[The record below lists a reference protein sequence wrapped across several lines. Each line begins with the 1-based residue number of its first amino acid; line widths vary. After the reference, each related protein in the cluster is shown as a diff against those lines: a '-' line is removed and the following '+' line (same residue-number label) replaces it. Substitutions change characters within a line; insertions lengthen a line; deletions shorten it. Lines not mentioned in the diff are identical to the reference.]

1 MTSRPIALRW
11 SICVGARA
19 FEAAIYPHYPR
30 MQYELSAA
38 WDVEMV
44 KTEHLAVLL
53 GKD

>member
-1 MTSRPIALRW
+1 
-11 SICVGARA
+11 
-19 FEAAIYPHYPR
+19 

-44 KTEHLAVLL
+44 KTEHLAALL